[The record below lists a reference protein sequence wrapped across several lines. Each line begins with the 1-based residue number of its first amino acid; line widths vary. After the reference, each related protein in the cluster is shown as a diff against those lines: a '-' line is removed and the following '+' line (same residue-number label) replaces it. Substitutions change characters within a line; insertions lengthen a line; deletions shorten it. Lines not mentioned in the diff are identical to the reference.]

1 MQFAGSI
8 NIEVQFD
15 LQSDCKYLTTKHILH
30 TNMKVQKISSQALIA
45 LKDALTNVYWRKKE
59 LRQFIELTM
68 ENPYIV
74 STIDWQENPKYES
87 VSQLIDRMA
96 ARQDLYQNDLL
107 RLLQETS
114 NIIDFSHLKYWD
126 EKGDLTKRAKEAVAK
141 LRAQTIGYFDTMQ
154 EINKAAEKRIENIEK
169 VKRTISFAEKL
180 DELKNKF
187 LAIATGLDHQQRGF
201 NLEKLLNELFHLF
214 DLLPKAPF
222 KLVGEQIDGSFTFD
236 NDDYLLEA
244 KWQKAQVNAGD
255 LYKFGGKISGKLK
268 NTLGLF
274 ISLDGYSP
282 DCTETGSSVVK
293 SMILM
298 DGQDLMMVLDGRIR
312 LNEMMFIKRRHA
324 SDTGE
329 IYYRI
334 SGI

>member
-1 MQFAGSI
+1 
-8 NIEVQFD
+8 
-15 LQSDCKYLTTKHILH
+15 
-30 TNMKVQKISSQALIA
+30 MKVQKISTQALLA
-45 LKDALTNVYWRKKE
+45 LKDALANIYWRKKE
-59 LRQFIELTM
+59 IRQFIELTM

-87 VSQLIDRMA
+87 VSQLIDRMS
-96 ARQDLYQNDLL
+96 ARPDMYKNDLL
-107 RLLQETS
+107 KLLQETS
-114 NIIDFSHLKYWD
+114 NFNDFSHLKYWD
-126 EKGDLTKRAKEAVAK
+126 AKGDLTKRAKESVTK
-141 LRAQTIGYFDTMQ
+141 LRAQTKGYFDAI
-154 EINKAAEKRIENIEK
+154 EELNKAAERRIENLEK
-169 VKRTISFAEKL
+169 IKQTISFSEKL
-180 DELKNKF
+180 ETFKKQF
-187 LAIATGLDHQQRGF
+187 FEIASIDNAQQRGYK
-201 NLEKLLNELFHLF
+201 LEKLLNELFHLF
-214 DLLPKAPF
+214 DLQPKASF
-222 KLVGEQIDGSFTFD
+222 KITGEQIDGSFTFD
-236 NDDYLLEA
+236 NDDYILEA

-298 DGQDLMMVLDGRIR
+298 DGQDLMLVLDGRIR
-312 LNEMMFIKRRHA
+312 LNEMIFIKRRHA

>member
-1 MQFAGSI
+1 
-8 NIEVQFD
+8 
-15 LQSDCKYLTTKHILH
+15 
-30 TNMKVQKISSQALIA
+30 MKTQKISTQALLA
-45 LKDALTNVYWRKKE
+45 LKDALSNIYWRKKE

-96 ARQDLYQNDLL
+96 ARQDIYQNDLL
-107 RLLQETS
+107 KLLQETS
-114 NIIDFSHLKYWD
+114 NFKDFSHLKYWD
-126 EKGDLTKRAKEAVAK
+126 EKGDLTKRAKESVEK
-141 LRAQTIGYFDTMQ
+141 LRKQTKGYFDAI
-154 EINKAAEKRIENIEK
+154 EELNKAAEKRVENLEK
-169 VKRTISFAEKL
+169 VKLTISFTEKL
-180 DELKNKF
+180 ESLKKDF
-187 LAIATGLDHQQRGF
+187 FDIAISDTPQQRGYK
-201 NLEKLLNELFHLF
+201 LEKLLNEIFLLF
-214 DLLPKAPF
+214 DLQPKAAF
-222 KLVGEQIDGSFTFD
+222 KITGEQIDGSFTFD
-236 NDDYLLEA
+236 NNDYLLEA
-244 KWQKAQVNAGD
+244 KWQKALVNAGD

-274 ISLDGYSP
+274 ISLDGFSP
-282 DCTETGSSVVK
+282 DCTETGSPVVK

-298 DGQDLMMVLDGRIR
+298 DGQDLMLVLDGRIR
-312 LNEMMFIKRRHA
+312 LNEMIFIKRRQA

>member
-1 MQFAGSI
+1 
-8 NIEVQFD
+8 
-15 LQSDCKYLTTKHILH
+15 
-30 TNMKVQKISSQALIA
+30 MKVQRISTQALLA
-45 LKDALTNVYWRKKE
+45 LKDALANIYWRKKE
-59 LRQFIELTM
+59 IRQFIELTM

-74 STIDWQENPKYES
+74 STIDWQENPKFES

-96 ARQDLYQNDLL
+96 ARPDIYKNDLL
-107 RLLQETS
+107 KLLQETS
-114 NIIDFSHLKYWD
+114 NFNDFSHLKYWD
-126 EKGDLTKRAKEAVAK
+126 AKGDLTKRAKEAVEK
-141 LRAQTIGYFDTMQ
+141 LRIQTKGYFDAI
-154 EINKAAEKRIENIEK
+154 EELNKAAERRVENIEK
-169 VKRTISFAEKL
+169 VKQTISFSEKL
-180 DELKNKF
+180 EELKKQF
-187 LAIATGLDHQQRGF
+187 FEIASGANAQQRGF
-201 NLEKLLNELFHLF
+201 KLEKLLNELFHLF
-214 DLLPKAPF
+214 DLLPKAAF
-222 KLVGEQIDGSFTFD
+222 KITGEQIDGSFTFD
-236 NDDYLLEA
+236 NDDYILEA

-274 ISLDGYSP
+274 ISLDGYST

-298 DGQDLMMVLDGRIR
+298 DGQDLMLVLDGRIR
-312 LNEMMFIKRRHA
+312 LNEMIFIKRRHA

>member
-1 MQFAGSI
+1 
-8 NIEVQFD
+8 
-15 LQSDCKYLTTKHILH
+15 
-30 TNMKVQKISSQALIA
+30 MKDQKISTQALIA
-45 LKDALTNVYWRKKE
+45 LKDALSNIYWRKKE
-59 LRQFIELTM
+59 IRQFIELTM

-96 ARQDLYQNDLL
+96 ARPDLYKNDLL
-107 RLLQETS
+107 KLFQETS
-114 NIIDFSHLKYWD
+114 NFNDFSHLKYWD
-126 EKGDLTKRAKEAVAK
+126 TKGDLTKRAKESVTK
-141 LRAQTIGYFDTMQ
+141 LRAQTKGYFDAI
-154 EINKAAEKRIENIEK
+154 EELNRAANRRIENLEK
-169 VKRTISFAEKL
+169 VKQTISFSEKL
-180 DELKNKF
+180 ETLKKQF
-187 LAIATGLDHQQRGF
+187 FEIASIDIAQQRGF
-201 NLEKLLNELFHLF
+201 KLEKLLNELFHLF
-214 DLLPKAPF
+214 DLQPKSSF
-222 KLVGEQIDGSFTFD
+222 KITGEQIDGSFTFD
-236 NDDYLLEA
+236 NDDYILEA

-298 DGQDLMMVLDGRIR
+298 DGQDLMLVLDGRIR
-312 LNEMMFIKRRHA
+312 LNEMIFIKRRHA

>member
-1 MQFAGSI
+1 
-8 NIEVQFD
+8 
-15 LQSDCKYLTTKHILH
+15 
-30 TNMKVQKISSQALIA
+30 MKVQKISAQALIA
-45 LKDALTNVYWRKKE
+45 LKDALANVYWRKKE

-107 RLLQETS
+107 KLLQETS
-114 NIIDFSHLKYWD
+114 NINDFSHLKYWD

-141 LRAQTIGYFDTMQ
+141 LRAQTKGYFDTMQ
-154 EINKAAEKRIENIEK
+154 ELNKAAEKRIENIEK
-169 VKRTISFAEKL
+169 VKQTISFAEKL
-180 DELKNKF
+180 DELKNQF
-187 LAIATGLDHQQRGF
+187 FTIASGDNAQQRGF
-201 NLEKLLNELFHLF
+201 KLEKLLNELFHLF
-214 DLLPKAPF
+214 DLFPKAAF
-222 KLVGEQIDGSFTFD
+222 KITGEQIDGSFTFD
-236 NDDYLLEA
+236 NDDYILEA

-274 ISLDGYSP
+274 ISLDGYTS

-312 LNEMMFIKRRHA
+312 LNEMIFIKRRHA

-329 IYYRI
+329 IYHKI

>member
-1 MQFAGSI
+1 
-8 NIEVQFD
+8 
-15 LQSDCKYLTTKHILH
+15 
-30 TNMKVQKISSQALIA
+30 MKVQKISTQALIA
-45 LKDALTNVYWRKKE
+45 LKEALSAVYWRKKE

-74 STIDWQENPKYES
+74 STIDWQENTKYES

-96 ARQDLYQNDLL
+96 AHQELYQTDLL

-114 NIIDFSHLKYWD
+114 NITDFSHLKYWD
-126 EKGDLTKRAKEAVAK
+126 PKGDITKRAKDSVSK
-141 LRAQTIGYFDTMQ
+141 LRNLTKGYFDTIQ
-154 EINKAAEKRIENIEK
+154 DLNKAAEKREENFEK
-169 VKRTISFAEKL
+169 IKKTVSFAEKL
-180 DELKNKF
+180 NELKSRF
-187 LAIATGLDHQQRGF
+187 LEIAISSNAQQRGYK
-201 NLEKLLNELFHLF
+201 LEKLLNELFQLF
-214 DLLPKAPF
+214 DLLPKAAF
-222 KLVGEQIDGSFTFD
+222 KIVGEQIDGSFTFD

-244 KWQKAQVNAGD
+244 KWQTSLVNAGD

-274 ISLDGYSP
+274 ISLDGFSSE
-282 DCTETGSSVVK
+282 CTDTGSNIVK

-312 LNEMMFIKRRHA
+312 LNEMLFIKRRHA

>member
-1 MQFAGSI
+1 
-8 NIEVQFD
+8 
-15 LQSDCKYLTTKHILH
+15 
-30 TNMKVQKISSQALIA
+30 MKVQKISTQALIA
-45 LKDALTNVYWRKKE
+45 LKEALANVYWRKKE

-74 STIDWQENPKYES
+74 STIDWQENAKYES

-96 ARQDLYQNDLL
+96 AHQDMFQNDLL

-114 NIIDFSHLKYWD
+114 NITDFSHLKYWD
-126 EKGDLTKRAKEAVAK
+126 EKGDLTKRAKDAVAK
-141 LRAQTIGYFDTMQ
+141 LRLQTKGYFATLQ
-154 EINKAAEKRIENIEK
+154 ELNDAAEKRIENFEK
-169 VKRTISFAEKL
+169 VKQTVSFAEKL
-180 DELKNKF
+180 DELKNQF
-187 LAIATGLDHQQRGF
+187 FDIATSSNPQQRGF
-201 NLEKLLNELFHLF
+201 KLEKLLNELFHLF
-214 DLLPKAPF
+214 DMFPKAAF
-222 KLVGEQIDGSFTFD
+222 KLIGEQIDGSFTFD
-236 NDDYLLEA
+236 NNDYILEA
-244 KWQKAQVNAGD
+244 KWQKKLVNAGD

-282 DCTETGSSVVK
+282 ECTETGSSVVK

-312 LNEMMFIKRRHA
+312 LNEMIFIKRRHA

-329 IYYRI
+329 IYHRI

>member
-1 MQFAGSI
+1 
-8 NIEVQFD
+8 
-15 LQSDCKYLTTKHILH
+15 
-30 TNMKVQKISSQALIA
+30 MKDQKISTQALIA
-45 LKDALTNVYWRKKE
+45 LKDALANIYWRKKE
-59 LRQFIELTM
+59 IRQFIELTM

-96 ARQDLYQNDLL
+96 ARPDLYKNDLL
-107 RLLQETS
+107 KLFQETS
-114 NIIDFSHLKYWD
+114 NFNDFSHLKYWD
-126 EKGDLTKRAKEAVAK
+126 TKGDLTKRAKESVTK
-141 LRAQTIGYFDTMQ
+141 LRAQTKGYFDAI
-154 EINKAAEKRIENIEK
+154 EELNKAAERRIENLEK
-169 VKRTISFAEKL
+169 VKQTISFSEKL
-180 DELKNKF
+180 ETLKKQF
-187 LAIATGLDHQQRGF
+187 FEIASIDNAQQRGYK
-201 NLEKLLNELFHLF
+201 LEKLLNELFHLF
-214 DLLPKAPF
+214 DLQPKASF
-222 KLVGEQIDGSFTFD
+222 KITGEQIDGSFTFD
-236 NDDYLLEA
+236 NDDYILEA

-298 DGQDLMMVLDGRIR
+298 DGQDLMLVLDGRIR
-312 LNEMMFIKRRHA
+312 LNEMIFIKRRHA

>member
-1 MQFAGSI
+1 
-8 NIEVQFD
+8 
-15 LQSDCKYLTTKHILH
+15 
-30 TNMKVQKISSQALIA
+30 MKVQKISTQALIA
-45 LKDALTNVYWRKKE
+45 LKDALSNVYWRKKE
-59 LRQFIELTM
+59 LRQFIELTI
-68 ENPYIV
+68 ENQYIV
-74 STIDWQENPKYES
+74 SAIDWQENTKYES

-96 ARQDLYQNDLL
+96 ARQDFFQNDLL

-114 NIIDFSHLKYWD
+114 NIDDFSHLKYWD
-126 EKGDLTKRAKEAVAK
+126 EKGNLTQRAKESVSK
-141 LRAQTIGYFDTMQ
+141 LRSQTKGYFDTMQ
-154 EINKAAEKRIENIEK
+154 ELNKAAEKRIENIEK
-169 VKRTISFAEKL
+169 IKRTISFAEKL
-180 DELKNKF
+180 DELKKQF
-187 LAIATGLDHQQRGF
+187 LEIATNSNHQQRGF
-201 NLEKLLNELFHLF
+201 KLEKLLNELFDLF

-222 KLVGEQIDGSFTFD
+222 KIIGEQIDGSFTFD

-244 KWQKAQVNAGD
+244 KWQQAQINAGD

-274 ISLDGYSP
+274 IALEGYSNE
-282 DCTETGSSVVK
+282 CTETGSPVVK

-312 LNEMMFIKRRHA
+312 LNEMIFIKRRHA

>member
-1 MQFAGSI
+1 
-8 NIEVQFD
+8 
-15 LQSDCKYLTTKHILH
+15 
-30 TNMKVQKISSQALIA
+30 MKVQKISTQALIA
-45 LKDALTNVYWRKKE
+45 LKDALANVYWRKKE

-96 ARQDLYQNDLL
+96 GRQDIYLNDLL
-107 RLLQETS
+107 KLLQETS
-114 NIIDFSHLKYWD
+114 NISDFSHLKYWD

-141 LRAQTIGYFDTMQ
+141 LRAQTKGYFDTMQ
-154 EINKAAEKRIENIEK
+154 ELNKAAERRVENIEK
-169 VKRTISFAEKL
+169 VKQTISFAEKL
-180 DELKNKF
+180 DELKKKF
-187 LAIATGLDHQQRGF
+187 LQLATSSDAQQRGF
-201 NLEKLLNELFHLF
+201 QLEKLLNELFHLF
-214 DLLPKAPF
+214 DMLPKAAF
-222 KLVGEQIDGSFTFD
+222 KITGEQIDGSFTFD
-236 NDDYLLEA
+236 NDDYILEA

-255 LYKFGGKISGKLK
+255 LYIFGGKISGKLK

-274 ISLDGYSP
+274 ISLDGYSAE
-282 DCTETGSSVVK
+282 CTETGSSIVK

-312 LNEMMFIKRRHA
+312 LNEMIFIKRRHA

-329 IYYRI
+329 IYHRI
-334 SGI
+334 SGM

>member
-1 MQFAGSI
+1 
-8 NIEVQFD
+8 
-15 LQSDCKYLTTKHILH
+15 
-30 TNMKVQKISSQALIA
+30 MKTQKISTQALLA
-45 LKDALTNVYWRKKE
+45 LKDALSNIYWRKKE

-96 ARQDLYQNDLL
+96 ARQDIYQNDLL
-107 RLLQETS
+107 KLLQETS
-114 NIIDFSHLKYWD
+114 NFNDFSHLKYWD
-126 EKGDLTKRAKEAVAK
+126 DKGDLTKRAKESVEK
-141 LRAQTIGYFDTMQ
+141 LRKQTKGYFDAI
-154 EINKAAEKRIENIEK
+154 EELNKAAEKRVENLEK
-169 VKRTISFAEKL
+169 VKLTISFTEKL
-180 DELKNKF
+180 ESLKKDF
-187 LAIATGLDHQQRGF
+187 FDIAISDTPQQRGYK
-201 NLEKLLNELFHLF
+201 LEKLLNEIFLLF
-214 DLLPKAPF
+214 DLQPKAAF
-222 KLVGEQIDGSFTFD
+222 KITGEQIDGSFTFD
-236 NDDYLLEA
+236 NNDYLLEA
-244 KWQKAQVNAGD
+244 KWQKALVNAGD

-274 ISLDGYSP
+274 ISLDGFSP
-282 DCTETGSSVVK
+282 DCTETGSPVVK

-298 DGQDLMMVLDGRIR
+298 DGQDLMLVLDGRIR
-312 LNEMMFIKRRHA
+312 LNEMIFIKRRQA

>member
-1 MQFAGSI
+1 
-8 NIEVQFD
+8 
-15 LQSDCKYLTTKHILH
+15 
-30 TNMKVQKISSQALIA
+30 MKDQKISTQALIA
-45 LKDALTNVYWRKKE
+45 LKDALSNIYWRKKE
-59 LRQFIELTM
+59 IRQFIELTM

-96 ARQDLYQNDLL
+96 ARPDLYKNDLL
-107 RLLQETS
+107 KLFQETS
-114 NIIDFSHLKYWD
+114 NFNDFSHLKYWD
-126 EKGDLTKRAKEAVAK
+126 TKGDLTKRAKESVKK
-141 LRAQTIGYFDTMQ
+141 LRVQTKGYFDAIEELQ
-154 EINKAAEKRIENIEK
+154 RAANRRIENLEK
-169 VKRTISFAEKL
+169 VKQTISFSEKL
-180 DELKNKF
+180 EILKKQF
-187 LAIATGLDHQQRGF
+187 FEIASIDIAQQRGF
-201 NLEKLLNELFHLF
+201 KLEKLLNELFHLF
-214 DLLPKAPF
+214 DLQPKASF
-222 KLVGEQIDGSFTFD
+222 KITGEQIDGSFTFD
-236 NDDYLLEA
+236 NDDYILEA

-282 DCTETGSSVVK
+282 ECTKTGSSVVK

-298 DGQDLMMVLDGRIR
+298 DGQDLMLVLDGRIR
-312 LNEMMFIKRRHA
+312 LNEMIFIKRRHA

>member
-1 MQFAGSI
+1 
-8 NIEVQFD
+8 
-15 LQSDCKYLTTKHILH
+15 
-30 TNMKVQKISSQALIA
+30 MKVQKISTQALLA
-45 LKDALTNVYWRKKE
+45 LKDALANIYWRKKE
-59 LRQFIELTM
+59 IRQFIELTM

-87 VSQLIDRMA
+87 VSQLIDRMS
-96 ARQDLYQNDLL
+96 ARPDMYKNDLL
-107 RLLQETS
+107 KLLQETS
-114 NIIDFSHLKYWD
+114 NFNDFSHLKYWD
-126 EKGDLTKRAKEAVAK
+126 AKGDLTKRAKESVTK
-141 LRAQTIGYFDTMQ
+141 LRAQTKGYFDAI
-154 EINKAAEKRIENIEK
+154 EELNKAAERRIENLEK
-169 VKRTISFAEKL
+169 VKQTISFSEKL
-180 DELKNKF
+180 ETLKKQF
-187 LAIATGLDHQQRGF
+187 FEIASIDNAQQRGYK
-201 NLEKLLNELFHLF
+201 LEKLLNELFHLF
-214 DLLPKAPF
+214 DLQPKASF
-222 KLVGEQIDGSFTFD
+222 KITGEQIDGSFTFD
-236 NDDYLLEA
+236 NDDYILEA

-298 DGQDLMMVLDGRIR
+298 DGQDLMLVLDGRIR
-312 LNEMMFIKRRHA
+312 LNEMIFIKRRHA